1 MASPSE
7 RLSSEGSGGWT
18 ATRSRAELLVSVRAR
33 GTRIRRRRRTI
44 VVGTL
49 AAVSVV
55 LLAPLVFSQRDVGRQ
70 LTAEGGPVT
79 TPAPGDLEA
88 VPTSSPPLP
97 IRPGDADEP
106 QQAGGSMG
114 RPGAGSSSST
124 TTTGGTAGA
133 TGADG
138 TDSATGEPL
147 DGAASLP
154 AGSVSTTTTDPR
166 CRQSHDPTCG
176 PFFWMDPLPPD
187 VHPAITLT
195 ANPDPPVAGIPVTF
209 VFSVRDVDGPVADEC
224 FEFFTGDGAVYSVT
238 NGMQVTG
245 PVNCPPPR
253 CPEPT
258 GGWTAPQ
265 RSSDVKSFTI
275 VHTYLAPGDNTLHV
289 RARPAGSGTC
299 VNNPFADGFDVSYR
313 VSVVPY
319 SRTP

>member
-209 VFSVRDVDGPVADEC
+209 VFSVYLRRSFNPLDQAITVLNALSRGDTSAALDVGNAFNHRRYAQFPFCSDCRRDKC
-224 FEFFTGDGAVYSVT
+224 NWSV
-238 NGMQVTG
+238 
-245 PVNCPPPR
+245 R
-253 CPEPT
+253 
-258 GGWTAPQ
+258 
-265 RSSDVKSFTI
+265 RI
-275 VHTYLAPGDNTLHV
+275 
-289 RARPAGSGTC
+289 R
-299 VNNPFADGFDVSYR
+299 
-313 VSVVPY
+313 
-319 SRTP
+319 